1 MKSPDLAKTTPSVKK
16 NILAFR
22 PIAIVVSTRCKRDE
36 ICSSSGP
43 TYIKTESHLADSYSP
58 INQHPAP
65 IHNNLGRP
73 AILQI
78 IPRVEALVRLK
89 RVLNFSSVK
98 LTLSLITFIIGTMF
112 MQVWGMAADSIL

>member
-36 ICSSSGP
+36 NCPSFSGP
-43 TYIKTESHLADSYSP
+43 HIKTESHLANSYFP
-58 INQHPAP
+58 IDQHPAP

-73 AILQI
+73 VILQI
-78 IPRVEALVRLK
+78 IPRVEAPVQLK
-89 RVLNFSSVK
+89 SLSNFSSVK
-98 LTLSLITFIIGTMF
+98 LTLFLITFIIGT
-112 MQVWGMAADSIL
+112 APHLR